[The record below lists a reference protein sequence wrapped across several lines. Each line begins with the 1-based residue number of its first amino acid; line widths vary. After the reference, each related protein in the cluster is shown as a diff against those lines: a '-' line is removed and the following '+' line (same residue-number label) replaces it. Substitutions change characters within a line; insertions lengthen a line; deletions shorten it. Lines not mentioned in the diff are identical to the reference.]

1 MTTDEKD
8 EVRRHLEKAEADLA
22 EARTE
27 LAEAERDIT
36 RAEAQ
41 VHEAIEADKHPEQF
55 EVSIIYNGVSK
66 PFEARRNELVKTLL
80 EKAINTFG
88 PIPQPHTLSLF
99 KGSDELQDGKTLEAS
114 GVKPHDVLLLR
125 PSKVKGGK

>member
-1 MTTDEKD
+1 MTINDKGEAI
-8 EVRRHLEKAEADLA
+8 RHLEKAEADLA
-22 EARTE
+22 EARAE
-27 LAEAERDIT
+27 LAEAERDVT
-36 RAEAQ
+36 RAEAE
-41 VHEAIEADKHPEQF
+41 VHEAIEAEKHPELF
-55 EVSIIYNGVSK
+55 EVSIIYNGVTK

-80 EKAINTFG
+80 EKAINAFG

-99 KGSDELQDGKTLEAS
+99 KGGDELQDGKTLEAS